1 MGILSCCYL
10 ILVVESALF
19 RSTPAV
25 VHIETHALGS
35 RIFLIFIFMVCCSGS
50 LQWCSFQCLQGVNH
64 APYILHSVA
73 VLQKEEDSE
82 EEEEEREIR
91 MQ

>member
-1 MGILSCCYL
+1 MLLPDGG
-10 ILVVESALF
+10 ESALF
-19 RSTPAV
+19 QSTPAL
-25 VHIETHALGS
+25 VHIETHALVRGGF
-35 RIFLIFIFMVCCSGS
+35 FLNIFMVCCSGS

-73 VLQKEEDSE
+73 VLQKEKESE